1 MSRSVIVLGA
11 LGMAGQGFYKYFNE
25 LGFDVLGVSRV
36 GSDINLDLINQYD
49 ALDYLFQSFKPTY
62 VVNCAALVSLKVCED
77 NPILSYQI
85 NSLLPQKL
93 SQSSVRYG
101 FKFIHISTDHYYL
114 LDNIPLLH
122 SEVDPVFLV
131 NTYAK
136 SKYLGELYSASCDK
150 SLIIRTNIT
159 GFRNHPQRPTFIE
172 WMIDSIQNPE
182 PIKLFT
188 DFYTS
193 TINVSAF
200 CRYAYSLLEHGCS
213 GLFNIASSE
222 SISKFQFASLLA
234 EEMSANQASFVQAS
248 VDGLYPK
255 RATDLGLNCSKVES
269 ILDLAMPSSQDV
281 VRSLAKEYQSL

>member
-11 LGMAGQGFYKYFNE
+11 GGMAGQAFCKYFNE

-49 ALDYLFQSFKPTY
+49 ALDYLFQSFAPTF
-62 VVNCAALVSLKVCED
+62 VVNCAALVSLKACED
-77 NPILSYQI
+77 NPILCYQI

-93 SQSSVRYG
+93 SNSSVRHG
-101 FKFIHISTDHYYL
+101 FKFIHISTDHYYVL
-114 LDNIPLLH
+114 NNIPVLH
-122 SEVDPVFLV
+122 SETDPIFLF

-159 GFRNHPQRPTFIE
+159 GFRNQPQRPTFIE
-172 WMIDSIQNPE
+172 WMIDSFQNPE

-193 TINVSAF
+193 TIHVSAF
-200 CRYAYSLLEHGCS
+200 CRYVYSLVEHGCS
-213 GLFNIASSE
+213 GLFNISSSE
-222 SISKFQFASLLA
+222 SISKYQFASLLA
-234 EEMSANQASFVQAS
+234 KEMRVTQATFVQAS
-248 VDGLYPK
+248 VEGLYPK
-255 RATDLGLNCSKVES
+255 RCSDLGLDCTKAES
-269 ILDLAMPSSQDV
+269 ILDVAMPSSQDV
-281 VRSLAKEYQSL
+281 VRSLAKEYQYL